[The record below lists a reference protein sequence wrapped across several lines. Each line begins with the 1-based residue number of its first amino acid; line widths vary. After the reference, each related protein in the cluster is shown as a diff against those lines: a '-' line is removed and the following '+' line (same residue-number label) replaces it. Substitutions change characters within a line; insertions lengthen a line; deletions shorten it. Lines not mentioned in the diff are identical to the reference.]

1 MTRQRFHYADIM
13 KGIGIILVLM
23 GHIQRIESLGNW
35 IYAFHMP
42 LFFFI
47 SGMFFHNRSNFIKRK
62 AKSLLIP
69 YLSFAIIFFLY
80 WWLLESRFRP
90 TKELI
95 DTQTQFINI
104 FFPMNVASQT
114 PYCFNIVL
122 WFLPCLFVVETI
134 YWCMN
139 KVAKNREFITGGGIL
154 ILVILYLAIGKP
166 WLPYWIP
173 QAIIALPFYYAGNIV
188 FTHFLS
194 DKRSPSLNGRILYVV
209 IALMIV
215 AISAIIIHEGSDM
228 RLMKFKPNYIYFFI
242 LALTLSTATLILS
255 KGINKCKVIEWLG
268 INSLTIML
276 IHEPIKRILIFVY
289 AHIFGINTDIVR
301 ESILHVTTLTII
313 LILVCVPFVMF
324 INKYCYYLLGKTR

>member
-1 MTRQRFHYADIM
+1 M
-13 KGIGIILVLM
+13 
-23 GHIQRIESLGNW
+23 N
-35 IYAFHMP
+35 
-42 LFFFI
+42 
-47 SGMFFHNRSNFIKRK
+47 
-62 AKSLLIP
+62 
-69 YLSFAIIFFLY
+69 LS
-80 WWLLESRFRP
+80 R
-90 TKELI
+90 
-95 DTQTQFINI
+95 
-104 FFPMNVASQT
+104 
-114 PYCFNIVL
+114 
-122 WFLPCLFVVETI
+122 
-134 YWCMN
+134 
-139 KVAKNREFITGGGIL
+139 GGGIL

-166 WLPYWIP
+166 CLPYWIP
-173 QAIIALPFYYAGNIV
+173 QAIIALPFFYAGNIV

-194 DKRSPSLNGRILYVV
+194 DERSPSLNGRILYVV

-228 RLMKFKPNYIYFFI
+228 RLMKFKPNYIYFFL

-301 ESILHVTTLTII
+301 ASILHVTTLTIL